1 MPHPDTAPVLV
12 ADIGGTNTRVA
23 LADGTTVRQDTVVR
37 FKNANY
43 PNLDTVLK
51 TFLETAGTPVTG
63 ACIALAGPT
72 RNGVGGLTNLDWR
85 MDEDLLREATG
96 AKHVALLNDLVA
108 QGYALD
114 QVSAEDLTAIVPRPA
129 PAPGETRLMIGI
141 GTGFNAAAVL
151 AMETRLHVMPSE
163 AGHANLPVRTER
175 ELRLCRFVETAHGFP
190 AIEDVLSG
198 RGLERVHAF
207 LDAAPDRSER
217 PQAAEIMAAARDG
230 NRHALDTLE
239 LFIGLMGTVAGN
251 LSLIH
256 LPFGGVYLV
265 GGVARAMGPY
275 LGALGFAEAFANK
288 GRFADFMRQFPVWL
302 LEDDFA
308 ALTGCAAYLAQ
319 TAGQGADAS
328 SERDGA

>member
-1 MPHPDTAPVLV
+1 MAQPDPAPVLV

-23 LADGTTVRQDTVVR
+23 LADGAVVRQHTVTKY
-37 FKNANY
+37 KNSEY
-43 PNLDTVLK
+43 PSLDKVLRAY
-51 TFLETAGTPVTG
+51 LEAADAPVSG
-63 ACIALAGPT
+63 ACVALAGPT
-72 RNGVGGLTNLDWR
+72 RDGVGGLTNLDWR
-85 MDEDLLREATG
+85 MDEALLREATG
-96 AKHVALLNDLVA
+96 APRVALLNDLVA
-108 QGYALD
+108 QGYALGHIAP
-114 QVSAEDLTAIVPRPA
+114 QTLSEVIARPTPRPN
-129 PAPGETRLMIGI
+129 ETCLMIGL
-141 GTGFNAAAVL
+141 GTGFNAAAVIH
-151 AMETRLHVMPSE
+151 TSGGRHVCPSE

-190 AIEDVLSG
+190 AVEDVLSG

-207 LDAAPDRSER
+207 VTAGPNSIT
-217 PQAAEIMAAARDG
+217 PPAAEIVAAADTG
-230 NRHALDTLE
+230 DRHALETLE

-275 LGALGFAEAFANK
+275 LATMGFAEAFANK

-319 TAGQGADAS
+319 GAGNSAS
-328 SERDGA
+328 

>member
-1 MPHPDTAPVLV
+1 MALPDTAPVLV

-23 LADGTTVRQDTVVR
+23 LADGVQVRQATVTKYR
-37 FKNANY
+37 NAEY
-43 PNLDTVLK
+43 PSLDKVLR
-51 TFLETAGTPVTG
+51 TYLETRAVQVTG
-63 ACIALAGPT
+63 ACVALAGPT
-72 RNGVGGLTNLDWR
+72 RNGVGRLTNLDWR
-85 MDEDLLREATG
+85 MDEALLREATG
-96 AKHVALLNDLVA
+96 ANHVALLNDLVA
-108 QGYALD
+108 QGYALNHVTAHD
-114 QVSAEDLTAIVPRPA
+114 LRSVVSRPA
-129 PAPGETRLMIGI
+129 PQNGETRLMIGI
-141 GTGFNAAAVL
+141 GTGFYAAAVL
-151 AMETRLHVMPSE
+151 STPGGLLVMPSE

-207 LDAAPDRSER
+207 LDSAPDRSKR
-217 PQAAEIMAAARDG
+217 PHAAQIMEAAHGGD
-230 NRHALDTLE
+230 RHALDTLE

-256 LPFGGVYLV
+256 LPFGGVYFV

-275 LGALGFAEAFANK
+275 LAAHGFAEAFANK

-319 TAGQGADAS
+319 GTAQGAGS
-328 SERDGA
+328 STA

>member
-1 MPHPDTAPVLV
+1 MAQPDTAPVLV

-23 LADGTTVRQDTVVR
+23 LADGAQVRQNTVTKYR
-37 FKNANY
+37 NAEY
-43 PNLDTVLK
+43 PSLDRVLR
-51 TFLETAGTPVTG
+51 TYLQERSIQVTG
-63 ACIALAGPT
+63 ACVALAGPT

-85 MDEDLLREATG
+85 MDEALLREATG
-96 AKHVALLNDLVA
+96 ANHVALLNDLVA
-108 QGYALD
+108 QGYALNHVAD
-114 QVSAEDLTAIVPRPA
+114 HDLTPVVSRPA
-129 PAPGETRLMIGI
+129 SRPGETRLMIGI
-141 GTGFNAAAVL
+141 GTGFNAAAVISTPGGL
-151 AMETRLHVMPSE
+151 LVTPSE

-217 PQAAEIMAAARDG
+217 PHAAQIMEAAERG

-275 LGALGFAEAFANK
+275 LAAHGFSEAFANK
-288 GRFADFMRQFPVWL
+288 GRFADFMRQFPVWM

-319 TAGQGADAS
+319 GAPQGVGS
-328 SERDGA
+328 STG

>member
-1 MPHPDTAPVLV
+1 MAHPQTAPVLV

-23 LADGTTVRQDTVVR
+23 LADGTMVRAETVTKFRNAEYPSLDKVLRTYLERVGGTVS
-37 FKNANY
+37 
-43 PNLDTVLK
+43 
-51 TFLETAGTPVTG
+51 G
-63 ACIALAGPT
+63 ACVALAGPT
-72 RNGVGGLTNLDWR
+72 RDGVGSLTNLDWR
-85 MDEDLLREATG
+85 MDEALLRDATG
-96 AKHVALLNDLVA
+96 AAHVALLNDLVA
-108 QGYALD
+108 QGYALGD
-114 QVSAEDLTAIVPRPA
+114 IAPGALTPVIARPA
-129 PAPGETRLMIGI
+129 PARTETCLMIGI

-151 AMETRLHVMPSE
+151 HTPGGRHVCPSE

-190 AIEDVLSG
+190 AVEDVLSG
-198 RGLERVHAF
+198 RGIERVHAF
-207 LDAAPDRSER
+207 LAADPDRAV
-217 PQAAEIMAAARDG
+217 PPAAEIMARAAAGD
-230 NRHALDTLE
+230 RHALDTLE

-275 LGALGFAEAFANK
+275 LEQMSFAEAFANK
-288 GRFADFMRQFPVWL
+288 GRFAGFMRQFPVWL

-319 TAGQGADAS
+319 GAHHGAGS
-328 SERDGA
+328 PTS

>member
-1 MPHPDTAPVLV
+1 V

-23 LADGTTVRQDTVVR
+23 LADGTKVRADTVTKYRNTKYPSLNIVLRAYLEEQDTEVS
-37 FKNANY
+37 
-43 PNLDTVLK
+43 
-51 TFLETAGTPVTG
+51 G
-63 ACIALAGPT
+63 ACVALAGPT
-72 RNGVGGLTNLDWR
+72 RDGVGGLTNLDWR
-85 MDEDLLREATG
+85 MDEALLREATG
-96 AKHVALLNDLVA
+96 ARDVALLNDLVA

-114 QVSAEDLTAIVPRPA
+114 HVAESDLTPIVARPTPRQ
-129 PAPGETRLMIGI
+129 GETRLMIGL

-151 AMETRLHVMPSE
+151 STQAGPHVCPSE

-190 AIEDVLSG
+190 AVEDVLSG

-207 LDAAPDRSER
+207 LDSNPDRAAR
-217 PQAAEIMAAARDG
+217 PDAAGIMAAAQAGD
-230 NRHALDTLE
+230 RHALETLE
-239 LFIGLMGTVAGN
+239 LFIGLLGTVAGN

-265 GGVARAMGPY
+265 GGVSRAMGPH
-275 LGALGFAEAFANK
+275 LGPMGFDGAFANK

-319 TAGQGADAS
+319 RVETGAPIPD
-328 SERDGA
+328 RG